1 MNSNNSTKNSGN
13 IQYQI
18 GSSNANNKDID
29 CKNIILS
36 KVIREKVIVEVRQK

>member
-1 MNSNNSTKNSGN
+1 MPKRIKDIGN